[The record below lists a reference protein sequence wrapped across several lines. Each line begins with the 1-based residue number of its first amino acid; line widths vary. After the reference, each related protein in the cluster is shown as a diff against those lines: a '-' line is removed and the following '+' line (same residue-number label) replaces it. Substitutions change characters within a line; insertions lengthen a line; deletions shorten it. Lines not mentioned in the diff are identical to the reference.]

1 MTEEKPEELQEGIV
15 EFTTASEYIASSCNA
30 INTINE
36 IDTALMSKSD
46 EARIKRIK
54 RKSLRII
61 DLCIAEMYDEL
72 FESDDEE

>member
-36 IDTALMSKSD
+36 MDTALMSKSD